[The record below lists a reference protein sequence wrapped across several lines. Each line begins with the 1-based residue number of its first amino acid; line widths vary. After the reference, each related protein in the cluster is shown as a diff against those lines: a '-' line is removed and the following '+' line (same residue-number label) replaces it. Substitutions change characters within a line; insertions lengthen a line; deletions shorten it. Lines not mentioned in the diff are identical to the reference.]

1 MIPGRTPAGRLLSMS
16 TESKPPSRSVSSDV
30 VAPSQAPALLR
41 QESVWNELAA
51 RMKRGDKGALAE
63 LYDQTGAVLYG
74 MTIRMLGD
82 EAEAQEVLLEAYS
95 RAWSRIQTFDPARS
109 ALVAWLILLARG
121 VALERPGRKPGPTQ
135 TAAGDRLVLERAFF
149 DGVVEGDL
157 RGALTRLRREKEGG
171 K

>member
-1 MIPGRTPAGRLLSMS
+1 MS

-30 VAPSQAPALLR
+30 VAQGQASALWR
-41 QESVWNELAA
+41 EESVWNELAA

-63 LYDQTGAVLYG
+63 LYDQTSAVLYG
-74 MTIRMLGD
+74 MMLRILGD
-82 EAEAQEVLLEAYS
+82 AAEAQEVLLEAYS
-95 RAWSRIQTFDPARS
+95 RAWSRIHTFDPEGS

-121 VALERPGRKPGPTQ
+121 VALDRPGRKVRQ
-135 TAAGDRLVLERAFF
+135 AVSTAGGDRQVLERAFF

-157 RGALTRLRREKEGG
+157 RGALTRLRREREGG